1 MRIVSTAVS
10 CLFVLCACVLL
21 NYYPME
27 RKKERKGGGRVGGKG
42 REKRREPVGCL
53 DHIIIL
59 PSRRHKYVKFS
70 AIEYKRLA
78 MCS

>member
-1 MRIVSTAVS
+1 M
-10 CLFVLCACVLL
+10 
-21 NYYPME
+21 
-27 RKKERKGGGRVGGKG
+27 GGKG